1 MAWLWRPL
9 RRLREAVS
17 RKSKLTPRPQERAPT
32 GSLFDAEA
40 VEREWSDIV
49 RSVRSGLMALP
60 SRVGAR
66 LLHLTPGDVAEVD
79 VRFMRCFTHWPRPE
93 TPREARFS
101 GRFQIG
107 NHS

>member
-17 RKSKLTPRPQERAPT
+17 RKSKLTPSLSRTRAY
-32 GSLFDAEA
+32 GL
-40 VEREWSDIV
+40 
-49 RSVRSGLMALP
+49 SVGCRGRRAGVVGY
-60 SRVGAR
+60 RVGAR

>member
-1 MAWLWRPL
+1 MAVAASAAAERG
-9 RRLREAVS
+9 RLAKEH
-17 RKSKLTPRPQERAPT
+17 PQERAPT
-32 GSLFDAEA
+32 GSLLDAEA
-40 VEREWSDIV
+40 VEWEWSDIV